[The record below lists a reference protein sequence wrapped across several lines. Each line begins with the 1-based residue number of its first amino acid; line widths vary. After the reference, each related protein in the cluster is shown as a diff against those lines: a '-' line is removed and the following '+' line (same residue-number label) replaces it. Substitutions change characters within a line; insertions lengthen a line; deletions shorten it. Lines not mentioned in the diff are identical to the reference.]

1 MLLILTLINF
11 VLRILETLSLYLG
24 HRVFVAVE
32 LFIQTLKLNFLL
44 LDVLLQLADQ
54 LLELLL
60 VLVLLIQWH
69 LNKLSLKLLNL
80 KIIIL
85 DQSVYILTLLKNLLV
100 LRLKFLIL
108 ESHLSILLWR
118 FFCILSVTLIVCIRL
133 LLIRLL
139 SLSILSHLKDGLKV
153 INEMIA
159 ALNFWSIS
167 LDLVPLVILIL
178 LLVNKGLYLRDQ
190 DV

>member
-11 VLRILETLSLYLG
+11 VLWILEPLSLYVG

-32 LFIQTLKLNFLL
+32 LFIQTLKLHFLL
-44 LDVLLQLADQ
+44 LDVLLQLTDQ

-60 VLVLLIQWH
+60 VLVLLIQRH
-69 LNKLSLKLLNL
+69 LDELSLKLLNL
-80 KIIIL
+80 KVVVL
-85 DQSVYILTLLKNLLV
+85 DQSVYILTLFKNLLV
-100 LRLKFLIL
+100 LGLKILIL
-108 ESHLSILLWR
+108 ECHLSILLWCR
-118 FFCILSVTLIVCIRL
+118 LSILSVTLIICIRL

-139 SLSILSHLKDGLKV
+139 SLSVLSHLKDGLKV

-159 ALNFWSIS
+159 ALILGPIG
-167 LDLVPLVILIL
+167 LDLVPLVTLIL